1 MSSLKEND
9 MTNLK
14 EPPRV
19 EEPLVE
25 DEKMKSQTQYNGKK
39 RKSYLLAP
47 ITLLG
52 YERIYWLWIVMMF
65 FSFLGVWISFLNSEF
80 SKPFTDGTFYC
91 TFITIMCPYVLEFF
105 VELKVKKKSNIKQ
118 KFIYYKIA
126 SVVVAFVYI
135 FVSGLIMDKTLAK
148 IPVFQGV
155 YIGLSVLIT
164 LYIYLVFKMDN
175 HPAFLREFMDGT
187 YAENEKDDVNGLIA
201 KASSTTNATVKG
213 RSLDI

>member
-1 MSSLKEND
+1 MNSPKEND

-14 EPPRV
+14 ETPSV
-19 EEPLVE
+19 EETLEE
-25 DEKMKSQTQYNGKK
+25 DEKIEAPIQRNGKK
-39 RKSYLLAP
+39 RRSYLLAP
-47 ITLLG
+47 ITLLK
-52 YERIYWLWIVMMF
+52 YEHIYWLWVLMMF

-105 VELKVKKKSNIKQ
+105 VELKVKKKSNVKQ

-126 SVVVAFVYI
+126 SVVLAFFHI
-135 FVSGLIMDKTLAK
+135 FVSGLIIDKPIAK
-148 IPVFQGV
+148 IPVFQGI
-155 YIGLSVLIT
+155 YIGLSVLMT

-201 KASSTTNATVKG
+201 EASSVTNATVKG